1 MIQVN
6 DLKITIE
13 KNLRVLVDGLSFVL
27 HDGDKAALIGEEGN
41 GKSTILKALADE
53 ALIASYASCEGRI
66 SLGGHIGGYVAQE
79 LTDRELSMP
88 ICDYMQKNC
97 GDLLEPESAAM
108 AAAQVGLT
116 PQIFDETRPLRSC
129 SGGEKVKLQIAAVLV
144 RGADWLLLDEP
155 TNDLDLET
163 LEWFERFLCTY
174 PGPVLYISHDETLL
188 EQTANVIIHIEQV
201 RKKTLARH
209 TVKRSGYRAYA
220 DQRLALLA
228 HQEQVARKEAA
239 DYEQKMRRWDEIY
252 RKVETAQRNISRA
265 DPGGA
270 RLLKKKMKSV
280 LAQERRFEREK
291 EHQTQLPD
299 VEDAIFLDFSEK
311 ISLPAGKTV
320 LDYSLDELIVGGRL
334 LSRGIRLH
342 LNGGEHA
349 AIVGLNGCGKTTL
362 LRKIAEELLA
372 RRDLSAAYMPQDYA
386 ERLDFSQTPVD
397 FLAPSGRKDD
407 ITAARSHLGSVR
419 FTRDEM
425 CARIGELSG
434 GQKAKLIFLKMVLE
448 GSDVLILDEP
458 TRNLSPMSAPVIR
471 EILKHYRGTILCV
484 THDRKL
490 LAEVFPTVYRLTSDG
505 LIAERT

>member
-6 DLKITIE
+6 NLRITLE
-13 KNLRVLVDGLSFVL
+13 KDLRVLVDGLSFVL
-27 HDGDKAALIGEEGN
+27 HDGEKAALIGEEGN

-53 ALIASYASCEGRI
+53 TMIASYASCEGKI

-79 LTDRELSMP
+79 LSGRELSMP
-88 ICDYMQKNC
+88 ICDYMEHYC
-97 GDLLEPESAAM
+97 GDLLDPESAAM
-108 AAAQVGLT
+108 AAAQIGVD
-116 PQIFDETRPLRSC
+116 PRIFDETRPMRSC
-129 SGGEKVKLQIAAVLV
+129 SGGEKVKLQIAAVLI

-155 TNDLDLET
+155 TNDLDMET
-163 LEWFERFLCTY
+163 LAWFERFLQTY
-174 PGPVLYISHDETLL
+174 SGPVLYISHDETLL
-188 EQTANVIIHIEQV
+188 ERTANMIIHIELV

-209 TVKRSGYRAYA
+209 TVKRSDYRAYA
-220 DQRLALLA
+220 DQRLMQLA

-239 DYEQKMRRWDEIY
+239 EYEQKMRRWDEIY

-280 LAQERRFEREK
+280 LAQERRYEREK
-291 EHQTQLPD
+291 ENQTQLPD

-311 ISLPAGKTV
+311 ISIPAGKIV
-320 LDYSLDELIVGGRL
+320 LDYSLDELAVGGRL
-334 LSRGIRLH
+334 LSRKIRLH
-342 LNGGEHA
+342 LKGGEHA
-349 AIVGLNGCGKTTL
+349 AIVGANGCGKTTL
-362 LRKIAEELLA
+362 LRKIADELLA
-372 RRDLSAAYMPQDYA
+372 RRDLAAAYMPQDYA
-386 ERLDFSQTPVD
+386 ELLDYSQTPVD

-407 ITAARSHLGSVR
+407 ITAARSYLGSVR

-425 CARIGELSG
+425 CSRMGDLSG
-434 GQKAKLIFLKMVLE
+434 GQKAKLIFLKMVLD

-471 EILKHYRGTILCV
+471 EILKNYRGTILCV

-490 LAEVFPTVYRLTSDG
+490 LAEVFPTIYRLSEDG
-505 LIAERT
+505 LHPERT